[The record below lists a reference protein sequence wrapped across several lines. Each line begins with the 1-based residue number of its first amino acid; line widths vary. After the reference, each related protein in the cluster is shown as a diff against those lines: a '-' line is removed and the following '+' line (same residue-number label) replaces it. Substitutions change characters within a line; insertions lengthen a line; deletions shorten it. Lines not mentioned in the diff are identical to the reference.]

1 MLRSARTA
9 GVTVTTFMPPNT
21 ATFSASVVGKSV
33 TSSRALR
40 LSPPPWRKLTLS
52 VSPSAACVHEYVAR
66 RDTGPARGPARRDL
80 GHTQAARPLPS
91 LQILGARDVEP
102 HPGAPH
108 LPEAPQLVRHPQRP
122 LDRDRKSD
130 PHRSARARED
140 RAVHP
145 DHLPHGVRERPA

>member
-40 LSPPPWRKLTLS
+40 LSPPPVAEAHAQRIAGARVEHDRLPIEERPQ
-52 VSPSAACVHEYVAR
+52 PSAACVHEYVAR

-91 LQILGARDVEP
+91 LPILRARDVET
-102 HPGAPH
+102 HPGTPH
-108 LPEAPQLVRHPQRP
+108 LPEAPPLVRHPQRP
-122 LDRDRKSD
+122 LDRDRKPES
-130 PHRSARARED
+130 HRSS
-140 RAVHP
+140 
-145 DHLPHGVRERPA
+145 

>member
-9 GVTVTTFMPPNT
+9 GVTVTTFMPPST

-40 LSPPPWRKLTLS
+40 LSPPVAEAHAQRIAGTRVEHDRLPIEERAQ
-52 VSPSAACVHEYVAR
+52 PSAACVHEYVAR
-66 RDTGPARGPARRDL
+66 RDTGPSRRPARRDL

-91 LQILGARDVEP
+91 PQILGARDVEP

-108 LPEAPQLVRHPQRP
+108 LPEAPQLVRHPSRP
-122 LDRDRKSD
+122 L
-130 PHRSARARED
+130 SAPRC
-140 RAVHP
+140 P
-145 DHLPHGVRERPA
+145 